1 MLRRFLCTA
10 TLAIA
15 LTGVPREVAAE
26 DAPPGAKPLPLKGR
40 VTVREKGSTWYVDG
54 PQVIPKDAELRI
66 AADVRIVGIH
76 KASLEVQGS
85 FEVHGTVDHWVVVR
99 NVDFGPTL
107 APKGDVHFDMA
118 DLHGCSFVP
127 PEGRDFRG
135 HLTIENA
142 CLQRDCRVDVRIAE
156 GFVRIMTV
164 ESVVPIRVVC
174 AADSKTPPEVSIRT
188 SWLRDVRVEG
198 PCAGTIRSVQ
208 TRGVLEA
215 RDFTDLVVDGCDVL
229 QSASFLQRAEGT
241 FAGLVLTKCNLLAG
255 APLVLHRPS
264 GPTTKL
270 EKVKVDKFFF
280 GTSSDKPAVS
290 DKDVAERIRDGAD
303 DPGVSVRAFWS
314 KPNERKHLL
323 LDETVRLRI
332 PPPAK

>member
-1 MLRRFLCTA
+1 MLRRILWTA

-15 LTGVPREVAAE
+15 LTGVPREVGAE
-26 DAPPGAKPLPLKGR
+26 DAPPGAKPLPVKGR

-54 PQVIPKDAELRI
+54 PQVVPKDAEIRI
-66 AADVRIVGIH
+66 EADVRIVGIH

-85 FEVHGTVDHWVVVR
+85 FEVHGTAGHWVDVR

-107 APKGDVHFDMA
+107 EPKGDLHLDMA
-118 DLHGCSFVP
+118 DLYGCSFVT

-135 HLTIENA
+135 RLTIENT
-142 CLQRDCRVDVRIAE
+142 CLQRDCRVDLRIAE
-156 GFVRIMTV
+156 GFVRFMTV
-164 ESVVPIRVVC
+164 ESGVPIRITC
-174 AADSKTPPEVSIRT
+174 AAGSKTPPEVSLRT

-198 PCAGTIRSVQ
+198 PCAGTIRSVEA
-208 TRGVLEA
+208 RGLLEA
-215 RDFTDLVVDGCDVL
+215 RDFTDLVVDGCDL
-229 QSASFLQRAEGT
+229 FQSASFHQRPEGT

-255 APLVLHRPS
+255 ASLVLHRPS
-264 GPTTKL
+264 GPATKL

-280 GTSSDKPAVS
+280 GTATEKPAVS

-303 DPGVSVRAFWS
+303 DPEVSVRAFWS

-323 LDETVRLRI
+323 LDEKVRLRI